1 MNSDTRYPG
10 PGNQGG
16 NWRPPRWPGR
26 ARRFLLTAAAGAVLL
41 GGGTAI
47 GIVLTGG
54 ASAATSSPPVDTA
67 TTSASPSTSPSS
79 STGTGVGAGS
89 GTGAAGKCKTLAE
102 ALLLTNHAR
111 LAAELHALCTHP
123 VLGVVLF
130 GGEYGTVTYRGKS
143 GPTTVAFER
152 GTVES
157 DIGSVIT
164 VTSPDGS
171 MTWSWNIAPNTVI
184 RQDGSPATVSDGDTV
199 LVVGT
204 VAGGA
209 NNARLIRITSTG

>member
-1 MNSDTRYPG
+1 MDSYPGYRG
-10 PGNQGG
+10 PGNEGS
-16 NWRPPRWPGR
+16 NWRPPRWSGR
-26 ARRFLLTAAAGAVLL
+26 AKRFVLTAAAGVALL
-41 GGGTAI
+41 GSGTAI
-47 GIVLTGG
+47 GIALTGG

-67 TTSASPSTSPSS
+67 TTSASPSTSP
-79 STGTGVGAGS
+79 GTGSVNGAGTNGS
-89 GTGAAGKCKTLAE
+89 GAAGKCKTLAE
-102 ALLLTNHAR
+102 DLLLTNHAR
-111 LAAELHALCTHP
+111 LAAELHTLCTHP

-143 GPTTVAFER
+143 GPTTFAFER

-171 MTWSWNIAPNTVI
+171 TTWSWNIAGNTII
-184 RQDGSPATVSDGDTV
+184 RQDGSPASISDGDTV

>member
-1 MNSDTRYPG
+1 MDRDTRYPG
-10 PGNQGG
+10 LGNQGS
-16 NWRPPRWPGR
+16 NWRPPRWSGR
-26 ARRFLLTAAAGAVLL
+26 VRRFLLTAAAGAVLL

-47 GIVLTGG
+47 GIALTGG

-67 TTSASPSTSPSS
+67 TTSASPSTSPS
-79 STGTGVGAGS
+79 TGTGSGS
-89 GTGAAGKCKTLAE
+89 GSGAAGRCSTLAKE
-102 ALLLTNHAR
+102 LLLANHAK

-123 VLGVVLF
+123 VLRLVLI

-143 GPTTVAFER
+143 GPTTFAFER

-157 DIGSVIT
+157 YIGSVIT

-171 MTWSWNIAPNTVI
+171 TTWSWTIAPNTII
-184 RQDGSPATVSDGDTV
+184 RQDGSKATLSDGDTV